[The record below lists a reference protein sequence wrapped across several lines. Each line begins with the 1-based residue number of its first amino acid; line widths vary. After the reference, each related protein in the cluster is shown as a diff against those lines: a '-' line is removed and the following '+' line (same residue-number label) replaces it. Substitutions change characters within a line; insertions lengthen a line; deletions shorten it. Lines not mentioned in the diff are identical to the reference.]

1 MEKTPDR
8 PPMVVGA
15 LKGASREALKPGRGQ
30 AKRANGAALLLRR
43 RESSS
48 ISSVRLLPPVP
59 SKGEFDADLNKI
71 KSSLYFF
78 S

>member
-30 AKRANGAALLLRR
+30 ARRANGAAALKGKFVDLICSSASAGAFERR
-43 RESSS
+43 
-48 ISSVRLLPPVP
+48 I
-59 SKGEFDADLNKI
+59 
-71 KSSLYFF
+71 
-78 S
+78 